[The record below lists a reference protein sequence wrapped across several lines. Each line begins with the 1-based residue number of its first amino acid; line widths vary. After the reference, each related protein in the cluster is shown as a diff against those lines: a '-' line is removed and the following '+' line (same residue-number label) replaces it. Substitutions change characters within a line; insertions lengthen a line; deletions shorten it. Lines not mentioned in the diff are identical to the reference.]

1 MNGQNTFGVDVLE
14 GVPEVYGLFNGGVTL
29 VSELSV
35 FILKVCD
42 KQVKL
47 SVVHFIS
54 FPISAAA
61 RTMARRVAAY
71 GHCSNGQRTRSL
83 SIV

>member
-14 GVPEVYGLFNGGVTL
+14 GVAEVDCFFDCGVTL

-42 KQVKL
+42 KQIKF
-47 SVVHFIS
+47 SVVHTQS
-54 FPISAAA
+54 PSAGG
-61 RTMARRVAAY
+61 T
-71 GHCSNGQRTRSL
+71 
-83 SIV
+83 

>member
-1 MNGQNTFGVDVLE
+1 VRLWIASRSRGSTRLNGQNTFGVDVLE

-42 KQVKL
+42 KQVKF
-47 SVVHFIS
+47 SVVHTQS
-54 FPISAAA
+54 SSAGG
-61 RTMARRVAAY
+61 T
-71 GHCSNGQRTRSL
+71 
-83 SIV
+83 

>member
-35 FILKVCD
+35 FILQVCD
-42 KQVKL
+42 KQVKF
-47 SVVHFIS
+47 SVVHTQS
-54 FPISAAA
+54 SSAGG
-61 RTMARRVAAY
+61 T
-71 GHCSNGQRTRSL
+71 
-83 SIV
+83 